1 MVLIVINIYLLGVK
15 MKFWP
20 GNSYPLGATWDGA
33 GVNFA
38 IFSEHASS
46 VDLCLFDSSD
56 QETIRIPMEDNT
68 DQVFHLY
75 LPDARPGQLYGFR
88 VHGPYDPKNGMRF
101 NSNKLILDP
110 YAKSIAGDVSWND
123 AVFGYKKNDPSLD
136 LSFDERDS
144 ARYVPKSVVVNTCFV
159 WGDDKP
165 PRIPL
170 SKSLIYEA
178 HVKGLTFKNSQV
190 PAEYRG
196 TYAGLG
202 SEAMLEYFLKLNIT
216 AVELMPI
223 QHFVHDEFLMA
234 KGLRNYWG
242 YNTIGFFAPY
252 SGYSS
257 SGIHGQQV
265 EEFKTM
271 VKRLHREGIEVILD
285 VVYNHTA
292 EGNQLGPTLCFRGID
307 NINYY
312 KLVKD
317 NRRYYMD
324 YTGTGNTPNV
334 SNPRFLQ
341 LLMDSLRYWILEMH
355 VDGFRFD
362 LAAALA
368 RELYDVEK
376 LAAFFEIIHQDPV
389 ISQVKLIAEP
399 WDIGPGGYQVGNF
412 PILWAEWNGRYR
424 DTVRKFWR
432 GDTGQVGDLAFRLT
446 GSSDLYE
453 RGGRKPYAS
462 VNFVTAHDGFSL
474 NDLTSYNDKHNE
486 SNREDSKDGTNDN
499 LSWSC
504 GVEGQTGDANV
515 NVIREKQRRNLM
527 ATLILSQGVP
537 MILHGDEMLQSKRGN
552 NNSYC
557 QDNETSWINW
567 DLNKSAEN
575 FLAFTR
581 YLSLIWKEHP
591 MLQRSNFLHG
601 RNIFVTGKK
610 DVSWFLPD
618 GTEFQEHHWNDP
630 NTRSLGMLL
639 AGEANDEKDDR
650 GNRIKDDTLMVF
662 FNAFWEPIRFNFPK
676 DFSSGPWT
684 VILDTR
690 FDRGIPLE
698 QSAYMG
704 NTYDVDGRSLVVLLL
719 PQPEKW
725 EWLRSACKLINVQL
739 PKSS

>member
-1 MVLIVINIYLLGVK
+1 
-15 MKFWP
+15 
-20 GNSYPLGATWDGA
+20 
-33 GVNFA
+33 
-38 IFSEHASS
+38 
-46 VDLCLFDSSD
+46 
-56 QETIRIPMEDNT
+56 
-68 DQVFHLY
+68 
-75 LPDARPGQLYGFR
+75 
-88 VHGPYDPKNGMRF
+88 
-101 NSNKLILDP
+101 
-110 YAKSIAGDVSWND
+110 
-123 AVFGYKKNDPSLD
+123 
-136 LSFDERDS
+136 
-144 ARYVPKSVVVNTCFV
+144 VPV
-159 WGDDKP
+159 
-165 PRIPL
+165 
-170 SKSLIYEA
+170 
-178 HVKGLTFKNSQV
+178 
-190 PAEYRG
+190 EYRG

-202 SEAMLEYFLKLNIT
+202 SEAMIEYFLKLNIT
-216 AVELMPI
+216 AIELMPVH
-223 QHFVHDEFLMA
+223 HFVHDEFLMA

-317 NRRYYMD
+317 NRRFYMD

-399 WDIGPGGYQVGNF
+399 WDIGQGGYQVGNF

-424 DTVRKFWR
+424 DTIRKFWR
-432 GDTGQVGDLAFRLT
+432 GDLGQVGDLAYRLT

-474 NDLTSYNDKHNE
+474 CDLTSYNAKHNE
-486 SNREDSKDGTNDN
+486 ANREDSRDGTNDN
-499 LSWSC
+499 LSWNC
-504 GVEGQTGDANV
+504 GAEGPTGDIYV
-515 NVIREKQRRNLM
+515 NALRNKQRRNLM

-537 MILHGDEMLQSKRGN
+537 MILHGDELLRSKNGN

-567 DLNKSAEN
+567 NLDKTSEN

-581 YLSLIWKEHP
+581 YLTLVWKEHP
-591 MLQRSNFLHG
+591 MLKRSNFLHG
-601 RNIFVTGKK
+601 RNIFVPGKK

-618 GTEFQEHHWNDP
+618 GKEFQECHWKDP

-650 GNRIKDDTLMVF
+650 GNLIKDDTLMILL
-662 FNAFWEPIRFNFPK
+662 NAFWEPIRFNFPK
-676 DFSSGPWT
+676 DFSTGPWT

-690 FDRGIPLE
+690 YDRGKPEE

-704 NTYDVDGRSLVVLLL
+704 NTYDVDGRSLVVLLS

-739 PKSS
+739 PKGS

>member
-1 MVLIVINIYLLGVK
+1 
-15 MKFWP
+15 MKIWP

-38 IFSEHASS
+38 IFSEHATS

-56 QETIRIPMEDNT
+56 QETIRIPMVDNT

-88 VHGPYDPKNGMRF
+88 VNGPYDPKNGMRF

-110 YAKSIAGDVSWND
+110 YAKSIAGDIIWND
-123 AVFGYKKNDPSLD
+123 AVFGYKKNNPMLD

-144 ARYVPKSVVVNTCFV
+144 ACYVPKSIVINTCFV

-178 HVKGLTFKNSQV
+178 HVKGVTFKNNQV
-190 PAEYRG
+190 PSEYRG

-202 SEAMLEYFLKLNIT
+202 SEAMMEYFLKLNIT
-216 AVELMPI
+216 AVELMPV
-223 QHFVHDEFLMA
+223 QHFIHDEFLIN

-312 KLVKD
+312 KLVKND
-317 NRRYYMD
+317 RRYYMD

-341 LLMDSLRYWILEMH
+341 LLMDSLRYWVLEMH

-368 RELYDVEK
+368 REFYDVER
-376 LAAFFEIIHQDPV
+376 LAAFFDIIHQDPV

-432 GDTGQVGDLAFRLT
+432 GDMGQVGDLAFRLT

-474 NDLTSYNDKHNE
+474 SDLTAYNAKHNE
-486 SNREDSKDGTNDN
+486 TNREDSKDGTNDN
-499 LSWSC
+499 LSWNC
-504 GVEGQTGDANV
+504 GVEGPTGDSNINAL
-515 NVIREKQRRNLM
+515 RDKQRRNLM

-557 QDNETSWINW
+557 QDNETSWVNW
-567 DLNKSAEN
+567 NLDKSAEN

-581 YLSLIWKEHP
+581 YLTLVWKEHP

-610 DVSWFLPD
+610 DVSWFLPE
-618 GTEFQEHHWNDP
+618 GTEFQERNWKDL

-650 GNRIKDDTLMVF
+650 GNRIKDDTLMILL
-662 FNAFWEPIRFNFPK
+662 NAFWEPIRFNFPK

-690 FDRGIPLE
+690 FDRGKPPE

-704 NTYDVDGRSLVVLLL
+704 DTYDVDGRSLVVLLS
-719 PQPEKW
+719 PQQEKW

>member
-1 MVLIVINIYLLGVK
+1 
-15 MKFWP
+15 MKIWP
-20 GNSYPLGATWDGA
+20 GNSHPLGATWDGA

-38 IFSEHASS
+38 LFSEYASS
-46 VDLCLFDSSD
+46 VDLCLFDSSNH
-56 QETIRIPMEDNT
+56 EVIRIPMEDNT
-68 DQVFHLY
+68 GQVFHLY

-101 NSNKLILDP
+101 NYNKLIIDP

-123 AVFGYKKNDPSLD
+123 AVFGYKKNDPLLD

-144 ARYVPKSVVVNTCFV
+144 AQYVPKSIVINSCFV

-170 SKSLIYEA
+170 SQSLIYEA
-178 HVKGLTFKNSQV
+178 HVKGLTVRNNQV

-216 AVELMPI
+216 AVELMPVH
-223 QHFVHDEFLMA
+223 HFVHDEFLIA
-234 KGLRNYWG
+234 KNLRNYWG

-257 SGIHGQQV
+257 AGIFGQQV

-292 EGNQLGPTLCFRGID
+292 EGNHLGPTLCFRGID
-307 NINYY
+307 NVNYY

-317 NRRYYMD
+317 NFRYYMD

-341 LLMDSLRYWILEMH
+341 LLMDSLRYWVLEMH

-368 RELYDVEK
+368 REFFDVER
-376 LAAFFEIIHQDPV
+376 LAAFFDIIHQDPV

-432 GDTGQVGDLAFRLT
+432 GDQGLVGDLAYRLS

-474 NDLTSYNDKHNE
+474 HDLTAYNVKHNE
-486 SNREDSKDGTNDN
+486 ANCENSKDGMNDN
-499 LSWSC
+499 LSWNC
-504 GVEGQTGDANV
+504 GVEGPTGDTTINYL
-515 NVIREKQRRNLM
+515 RDKQRRNLM

-537 MILHGDEMLQSKRGN
+537 MILHGDEMLHSKNGN

-567 DLNKSAEN
+567 NLDKSAEN

-581 YLSLIWKEHP
+581 YLTLVWKEHP
-591 MLQRSNFLHG
+591 MLKRSNFLHG
-601 RNIFVTGKK
+601 RNILVPGKK

-618 GTEFQEHHWNDP
+618 GKEFQECHWRDP
-630 NTRSLGMLL
+630 NTRSFGILL
-639 AGEANDEKDDR
+639 AGEANDEKDDH
-650 GNRIKDDTLMVF
+650 GNRIKDDTLMILL
-662 FNAFWEPIRFNFPK
+662 NAFWEPVRFSFPQ

-690 FDRGIPLE
+690 FDCGKSAE
-698 QSAYMG
+698 TSAYMG
-704 NTYDVDGRSLVVLLL
+704 KSYDVDGRSLVVLLS

-739 PKSS
+739 PKSR

>member
-1 MVLIVINIYLLGVK
+1 M
-15 MKFWP
+15 MKVWP

-38 IFSEHASS
+38 IFSEHASA

-56 QETIRIPMEDNT
+56 QEIIRIPMVDNT

-144 ARYVPKSVVVNTCFV
+144 ARYVPKSIVINTCFV

-202 SEAMLEYFLKLNIT
+202 SEAMIEYFLKLNIT
-216 AVELMPI
+216 AVELMPVH
-223 QHFVHDEFLMA
+223 HFVHDEFLMS

-292 EGNQLGPTLCFRGID
+292 EGNHLGPTLCFRGID
-307 NINYY
+307 NLNYY

-341 LLMDSLRYWILEMH
+341 LLMDSLRYWVLEMH

-432 GDTGQVGDLAFRLT
+432 GDMGQVGDLAFRLT

-474 NDLTSYNDKHNE
+474 NDLTAYNEKHNE
-486 SNREDSKDGTNDN
+486 YNREDSKDGTNDN
-499 LSWSC
+499 LSWNC
-504 GVEGQTGDANV
+504 GAEGPTRDNNV
-515 NVIREKQRRNLM
+515 NALRNKQRRNLM

-537 MILHGDEMLQSKRGN
+537 MVLHGDEMLQSKSGN

-557 QDNETSWINW
+557 QDNETSWVNW
-567 DLNKSAEN
+567 NLDKSKED

-581 YLSLIWKEHP
+581 YLTLVWKEHP

-618 GTEFQEHHWNDP
+618 GTEFQERHWKDP
-630 NTRSLGMLL
+630 NTRNLGILL

-650 GNRIKDDTLMVF
+650 GNRIKDDTLMILL
-662 FNAFWEPIRFNFPK
+662 NAFWEPIRFNFPK

-690 FDRGIPLE
+690 FDKGKPVE

-704 NTYDVDGRSLVVLLL
+704 NSYDVDGRSLVVLLS
-719 PQPEKW
+719 PQQEKW

-739 PKSS
+739 PKGG